1 MSTKIAAVLLAVS
14 LFFLANVGR
23 AQEPTATL
31 VGRVTDASHSAIID
45 AEIKVR
51 NINTN
56 QTRTGRSGSA
66 GEYTI
71 SNLLPGFY
79 EVTIDKAGFKE
90 LREANLELKADQTAR
105 LDAPLEVG
113 AVSQSIEVNAQT
125 PLINSETSSKG
136 DVVAPQEIAEIPLN
150 GRDFNDLAFT
160 VPGVQ
165 PGEQG
170 AKGSAY
176 VTNGARADAS
186 NVIIDGFNDQSARD
200 AGVQVSP
207 PLDALQ
213 EFKFQTSGY
222 SSEYG
227 RLAGGVV
234 NMLLKSGG
242 NRLHGSL
249 FEYVRND
256 MFDAR
261 NFFDLNGKN
270 KLRRNQFG
278 GTLTGPVVIPKLYNG
293 HDRTFFM
300 VSWESQRQVQGS
312 PSLTTVPTLLERQ
325 GNFSQSGPKDAN
337 GNPTPLLIADPLLVT
352 KTNLCQPT
360 PANPK
365 KGTNYQ
371 GACFSGSIIPVS
383 RFSSVSRALLNDF
396 PFPNLTGANNYIAN
410 NNNIDNYD
418 SFVFKVDQKL
428 GEKDNLSG
436 HVIYRPLQSINPTS
450 GSPLGTFGST
460 TRRTDSLYGIS
471 ETRIFTP
478 TLINEFHVGLT
489 RTTSHQVSNDAGTN
503 FAAQLGI
510 PGTTN
515 NPILESF
522 PSFTITGFST
532 VGDSHFN
539 PIIFTVNSYDLSD
552 VVTWN
557 NGKHSIKIG
566 GEILRI
572 GYFQPT
578 NDGFNGVFAFK
589 NTFTSTATGYGS
601 PFADFLLGFPD
612 TTTLK
617 TGTVTNHIF
626 SNNYSMY
633 VQDDYKVLPSLTLN
647 LGLRY
652 EVPVSPYEKDGQF
665 SNYVPATGKVILGS
679 AASVPNLNAILAGVG
694 LTGQV
699 GVASDFGLPK
709 STVRTNY
716 KDISPRVGFAF
727 RPFNDN
733 NTVIRGGY
741 GIFYTGSRL
750 SAIRTDI
757 SGGFP
762 FSVSQTFTG
771 STSAPGQITLNT
783 PFPPALAKDAGI
795 LTPTGFDVN
804 APDPYLQSWNFTVE
818 TELGK
823 GVAIEIGYT
832 GSKGTHLGRKYDINQ
847 QLRNQNPSLALANGT
862 CPTCPRPF
870 SNFFGDIEFYSFG
883 AISHYN
889 AGTVT
894 LRKQSRNGLSFRA
907 NYTYGKSLD
916 ENSGLNYA
924 GDGGFKAFAQDSQNL
939 HSEYGRSDF
948 DIRHVFS
955 TSVIYQLP
963 FTRNIF
969 VRGWQLA
976 GTGTAYS
983 GQPFTPVQSGKVDAG
998 QPTRPD
1004 RIGPGTVSNPSHLM
1018 WFNLADFPVVPL
1030 TAFRYGD
1037 SGRNILDGPGSLAIN
1052 LALSKTF
1059 TISEYNR
1066 LQFRWEAFNVTNH
1079 TNFQLPNT
1087 SVDTAAGGT
1096 ITKANAARVMQLALI
1111 FRF

>member
-1 MSTKIAAVLLAVS
+1 MRTNTKTVALLFVA
-14 LFFLANVGR
+14 LLTFMLAGIGM

-31 VGRVTDASHSAIID
+31 VGRVTDTSHASILD
-45 AEIKVR
+45 AEIKIR
-51 NINTN
+51 NVNTN
-56 QTRTGRSGSA
+56 QVRTARSGSG
-66 GEYTI
+66 GEYTV
-71 SNLLPGFY
+71 SNLLPGVY
-79 EVTIDKAGFKE
+79 EVTIDKAGFKQ

-105 LDAPLEVG
+105 LDAPLELG
-113 AVSQSIEVNAQT
+113 AVSQTIEVNAQV
-125 PLINSETSSKG
+125 PLINTETSSKG

-222 SSEYG
+222 SAEYG

-242 NRLHGSL
+242 NRLHASL
-249 FEYVRND
+249 FEFVRND

-261 NFFDLNGKN
+261 NFFDLTTKN

-312 PSLTTVPTLLERQ
+312 PSITVVPTLLERQ
-325 GNFSQSGPKDAN
+325 GNFSQSKGTLKSPFKSGSCKTFTGSQIPATCISPVSQALLN
-337 GNPTPLLIADPLLVT
+337 LYPLPNLDPLL
-352 KTNLCQPT
+352 N
-360 PANPK
+360 
-365 KGTNYQ
+365 G
-371 GACFSGSIIPVS
+371 GS
-383 RFSSVSRALLNDF
+383 
-396 PFPNLTGANNYIAN
+396 NYIAN
-410 NNNIDNYD
+410 NNNVDNYD
-418 SFVFKVDQKL
+418 NFVLKVDQRL
-428 GEKDNLSG
+428 GEKDNLSV
-436 HVIYRPLQSINPTS
+436 HVIHRSSDSINPTS

-460 TRRTDSLYGIS
+460 TRRGDAIYGIS

-489 RTTSHQVSNDAGTN
+489 RSTSHQVSADAGTN

-515 NPILESF
+515 NPALEGF
-522 PSFTITGFST
+522 PSFSITGFAT

-539 PIIFTVNSYDLSD
+539 PIRFTVNSYDLSD

-557 NGKHSIKIG
+557 KGKHTIKIG
-566 GEILRI
+566 GEILRV

-578 NDGFNGVFAFK
+578 NDGFNGVFSFK
-589 NTFTSTATGYGS
+589 KTFSGV
-601 PFADFLLGFPD
+601 PFADFLLGLPD

-626 SNNYSMY
+626 SNNYAIY

-647 LGLRY
+647 LGVRY
-652 EVPVSPYEKDGQF
+652 EVPVAPYEKDGQF

-679 AASVPNLNAILAGVG
+679 AATVPNLASILAGVG

-709 STVRTNY
+709 STVHTDY
-716 KDISPRVGFAF
+716 KAVAPRIGFAW
-727 RPFNDN
+727 RPFNN
-733 NTVIRGGY
+733 NQTVVRGGY

-771 STSAPGQITLNT
+771 STSNPGQITLSN
-783 PFPPALAKDAGI
+783 PFPSALAKDQGI
-795 LTPTGFDVN
+795 LTPTGFAVN
-804 APDPYLQSWNFTVE
+804 APEPYLQSWNFTIE
-818 TELGK
+818 RELGK
-823 GVAIEIGYT
+823 GVAIEAGYT

-847 QLRNQNPSLALANGT
+847 QLRNQNPQLALADGT
-862 CPTCPRPF
+862 CPACPRPF
-870 SNFFGDIEFYSFG
+870 SNFYGDIEFYSFG
-883 AISHYN
+883 ATSNYN

-894 LRKQSRNGLSFRA
+894 LRKQSHNGLSFRA
-907 NYTYGKSLD
+907 NYTYGKSID

-924 GDGGFKAFAQDSQNL
+924 GDGGFKGFAQDSLNL
-939 HSEYGRSDF
+939 RSERGRSDF

-983 GQPFTPVQSGKVDAG
+983 GQPFTPVQTQGFSVDKG

-1004 RIGPGTVSNPSHLM
+1004 RIASGTLSNPSHLA
-1018 WFNLADFPVVPL
+1018 WFNLAAFQIVPL
-1030 TAFRYGD
+1030 TAFRYGN

-1052 LALSKTF
+1052 LSVSRNF
-1059 TISEYNR
+1059 SISEYGR
-1066 LQFRWEAFNVTNH
+1066 LQFRWEAFNLTNH

-1087 SVDTAAGGT
+1087 SIDTAAGGS

-1111 FRF
+1111 YRF